1 MVVVSD
7 IVRNGIRK
15 KAAALFLAVSLSL
28 GTAVCADPWLPPAGF
43 ASTGKFRKFHS
54 ELAQTFDYQRVMP
67 LFPFVLP
74 LFGAPIR
81 YVSSAKYRKKNRSV
95 QRLRL

>member
-28 GTAVCADPWLPPAGF
+28 GTAGCGQANNPAETQSPGRIQDPDGTQD
-43 ASTGKFRKFHS
+43 TGGIQNPGGIQDTGGIQNPGGIQDSR
-54 ELAQTFDYQRVMP
+54 R
-67 LFPFVLP
+67 
-74 LFGAPIR
+74 
-81 YVSSAKYRKKNRSV
+81 
-95 QRLRL
+95 

>member
-1 MVVVSD
+1 MVFRQFYRV
-7 IVRNGIRK
+7 K
-15 KAAALFLAVSLSL
+15 KILKKYFFYPFRILAASFYP
-28 GTAVCADPWLPPAGF
+28 DPWLPPAGF

-54 ELAQTFDYQRVMP
+54 ELAQTFVYQRVVP
-67 LFPFVLP
+67 LFPFVLL
-74 LFGAPIR
+74 LFGDPIR